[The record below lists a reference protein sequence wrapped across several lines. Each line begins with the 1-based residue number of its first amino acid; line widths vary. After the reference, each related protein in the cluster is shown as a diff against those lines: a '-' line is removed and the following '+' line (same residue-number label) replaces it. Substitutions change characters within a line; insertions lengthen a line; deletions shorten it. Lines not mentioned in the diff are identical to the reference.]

1 MKNRFVVNFNIKKVA
16 YLSLV
21 SIIITLG
28 GIYIATSPSEE
39 MPDTARLPRGGR
51 IKNKFIIRII
61 MIIGIVFFGFA
72 SIFFTSLLI
81 KIILNKLI
89 FKNEEKELL
98 VIDNKG
104 LLINQ
109 WNIFSKPTLIEWK
122 HIEDICV
129 FNPKDHLFSNN
140 VEQLK
145 NKIIA
150 LKLSQEFYNNSSFL
164 AKIRYKLNKKFSKD
178 YAIHIN
184 LNFSKLN
191 ANEVLSEI
199 NKYRFK

>member
-1 MKNRFVVNFNIKKVA
+1 MKDRFVVNFSIKKLA
-16 YLSLV
+16 SLSLV
-21 SIIITLG
+21 SVLFTLG
-28 GIYIATSPSEE
+28 CIYIATLPSEE
-39 MPDTARLPRGGR
+39 MPDAARLPRGGR
-51 IKNKFIIRII
+51 IKNKFIIRVI
-61 MIIGIVFFGFA
+61 MIIGIVLFGFA
-72 SIFFTSLLI
+72 SILFTSLLI

-98 VIDNKG
+98 VIDSKG

-129 FNPKDHLFSNN
+129 FNPKDYLFSNN
-140 VEQLK
+140 EEQLK

-164 AKIRYKLNKKFSKD
+164 AKIKYKLNKKFSKG
-178 YAIHIN
+178 YEFHIN
-184 LNFSKLN
+184 LNFSN
-191 ANEVLSEI
+191 FDANEILNEI